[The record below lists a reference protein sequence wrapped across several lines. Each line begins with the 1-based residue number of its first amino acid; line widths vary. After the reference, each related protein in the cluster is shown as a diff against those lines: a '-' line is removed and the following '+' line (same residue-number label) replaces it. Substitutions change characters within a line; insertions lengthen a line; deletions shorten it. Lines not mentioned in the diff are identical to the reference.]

1 MDDIKRVL
9 LIPAFRRVQLREGS
23 SQVALV
29 VKLPPDNAR
38 DAGDVGSIPG
48 ARRSPGGGRWQPTLV
63 LLLEKFHGQEEPGG
77 LRSTGHKESDTTE

>member
-1 MDDIKRVL
+1 MV
-9 LIPAFRRVQLREGS
+9 
-23 SQVALV
+23 LV
-29 VKLPPDNAR
+29 VKKLPAHAG